1 MNKSMV
7 LVVEDDAA
15 ICNLIATTLET
26 HNYKYRTAGNGENA
40 ILEAVSHNPDV
51 MLPEKIGRITAVYI
65 PETPKAGGWLIFGP
79 DGSIMFPLPE
89 TGDASERIM
98 YGWIMLLS
106 ILGIC
111 ILKKKKRGGRPE

>member
-26 HNYKYRTAGNGENA
+26 HNYKYRIAGNGENA

-51 MLPEKIGRITAVYI
+51 MLLDLS
-65 PETPKAGGWLIFGP
+65 LIH
-79 DGSIMFPLPE
+79 I
-89 TGDASERIM
+89 
-98 YGWIMLLS
+98 
-106 ILGIC
+106 
-111 ILKKKKRGGRPE
+111 